1 MNLLFSVQIIETRD
15 QKLTFLSKM
24 IYLEDEKMKRLEEK
38 NLILQTLTE
47 DMFSLCL
54 DYQN

>member
-1 MNLLFSVQIIETRD
+1 
-15 QKLTFLSKM
+15 M